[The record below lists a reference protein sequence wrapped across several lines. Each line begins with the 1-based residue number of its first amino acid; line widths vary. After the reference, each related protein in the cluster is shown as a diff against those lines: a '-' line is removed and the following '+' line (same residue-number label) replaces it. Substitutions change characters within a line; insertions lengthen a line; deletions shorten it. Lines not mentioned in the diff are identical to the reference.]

1 MSASGADDV
10 DAASPHAHDES
21 LPPHVH
27 ARATP
32 RERRLA
38 EIGVLVTVL
47 IWSANFVVVKAAI
60 GELGPLTFTSLRYA
74 VAAIT
79 LLLVLRWR
87 HRWLRVL
94 HRLAASAST
103 PCPAGTSP
111 AGSGSPRRT
120 AAPRA

>member
-1 MSASGADDV
+1 MRTRSV
-10 DAASPHAHDES
+10 
-21 LPPHVH
+21 PPHVH

-87 HRWLRVL
+87 QGAFRFPHGHGRQLFLW
-94 HRLAASAST
+94 APS
-103 PCPAGTSP
+103 
-111 AGSGSPRRT
+111 GSGRT
-120 AAPRA
+120 RCCGRWG